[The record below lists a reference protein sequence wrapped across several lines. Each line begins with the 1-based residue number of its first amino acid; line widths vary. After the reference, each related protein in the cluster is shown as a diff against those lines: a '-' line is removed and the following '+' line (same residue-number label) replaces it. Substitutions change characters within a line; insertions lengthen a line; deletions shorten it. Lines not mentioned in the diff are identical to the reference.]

1 MVALAEA
8 RREAIAR
15 NFIVEE
21 ENAKI
26 LTGMGDGR
34 GVGMETAKR
43 ICSPLYILILDDIS
57 LLCEFNQEGGHLRI

>member
-26 LTGMGDGR
+26 LTGMG
-34 GVGMETAKR
+34 MEEELGWKLLSGYAR
-43 ICSPLYILILDDIS
+43 LYI
-57 LLCEFNQEGGHLRI
+57 F